1 MNLVHSL
8 YDDYAVTADASRIMK
23 QNKMD
28 MLHDCIRKGN
38 AKKTKAIHIK
48 MPLQEA
54 HTNHTVSLES
64 GFSRSMHSKL
74 RDLIIQHVQM
84 GVTSV
89 PYLRRLLRS
98 YVQKEINDSNIINP
112 CETDRS
118 YFPTTRDIYNS
129 VHAALVTGR
138 YSQFDQENL
147 LQKIE
152 EWKKQNPEN
161 VFHFRPSTDEICYR
175 GNLQKVDQIFK
186 SEDSDDE
193 DNDNETSQNNINT
206 FLWVHQTE
214 SQQQLLEKYGDMVLI
229 DATYKTT
236 KYALPLFLVVVR
248 TNVGY
253 VPVAEFI
260 IENETSESIKEALE
274 IIKQWNPKWSP
285 KYFMM
290 DYSDQEYQAIHHT
303 FPDTAKYL
311 CYFHVEQSWMRWTR
325 QSIVIN
331 KRKIITKNTENTMPT
346 AKRQKKGEQKVITSE
361 KLLPQHPEQVDREE
375 IQKAKKRNH
384 FEDMDVEKQNTTEV
398 KEKAKKVKHVRFLDH
413 EVPEKL
419 LLPENDLLNSDE
431 CEIMLQKIW
440 NKKKPCEYILAKVHN
455 INVTSDDILSLSGST
470 WLTDQVVDA
479 FLAYLTQSYIDQG
492 GNILHIITRTLTNI
506 LDGEFNKDG
515 GILTKTKLMKKK
527 TILGAYLQSENHWDL
542 VVIEPWTGDL
552 YFYNPLGETQELSKR
567 ICNNWSLFMKARKIK
582 KIEKDQKTWTIK
594 SPQHT
599 KQKDS
604 SNCGVYTLMFAER
617 HLNKKAMV
625 RITPKDV
632 REMRRKIALNL
643 LQFSGYLKNC
653 CRCCAWEFRENQ
665 ETIQCDQCRC
675 NFHRW
680 NFCVGKENVAKK
692 KFICDACR

>member
-1 MNLVHSL
+1 MDENISWLPSSFHVTESTASYISGWVSDEKDLGFVLEAHRRSSL
-8 YDDYAVTADASRIMK
+8 CTFVTWLDFHLFNSSIIVLYEATLLKDRRVATWNDIKKKKKSERRLLWKCDGVSGVNCPFVVDRSVVYCCQYGKPRKQSGTKNTKKVDCVAKLFVRYISRYDDYAVTADASRIMK

-161 VFHFRPSTDEICYR
+161 
-175 GNLQKVDQIFK
+175 
-186 SEDSDDE
+186 
-193 DNDNETSQNNINT
+193 
-206 FLWVHQTE
+206 
-214 SQQQLLEKYGDMVLI
+214 
-229 DATYKTT
+229 
-236 KYALPLFLVVVR
+236 
-248 TNVGY
+248 
-253 VPVAEFI
+253 
-260 IENETSESIKEALE
+260 

-325 QSIVIN
+325 Q
-331 KRKIITKNTENTMPT
+331 
-346 AKRQKKGEQKVITSE
+346 
-361 KLLPQHPEQVDREE
+361 
-375 IQKAKKRNH
+375 
-384 FEDMDVEKQNTTEV
+384 
-398 KEKAKKVKHVRFLDH
+398 
-413 EVPEKL
+413 
-419 LLPENDLLNSDE
+419 
-431 CEIMLQKIW
+431 
-440 NKKKPCEYILAKVHN
+440 
-455 INVTSDDILSLSGST
+455 
-470 WLTDQVVDA
+470 
-479 FLAYLTQSYIDQG
+479 
-492 GNILHIITRTLTNI
+492 
-506 LDGEFNKDG
+506 
-515 GILTKTKLMKKK
+515 
-527 TILGAYLQSENHWDL
+527 
-542 VVIEPWTGDL
+542 
-552 YFYNPLGETQELSKR
+552 
-567 ICNNWSLFMKARKIK
+567 
-582 KIEKDQKTWTIK
+582 
-594 SPQHT
+594 
-599 KQKDS
+599 
-604 SNCGVYTLMFAER
+604 
-617 HLNKKAMV
+617 
-625 RITPKDV
+625 
-632 REMRRKIALNL
+632 
-643 LQFSGYLKNC
+643 
-653 CRCCAWEFRENQ
+653 
-665 ETIQCDQCRC
+665 
-675 NFHRW
+675 
-680 NFCVGKENVAKK
+680 
-692 KFICDACR
+692 